1 MGDKKERKWVQIR
14 STYGLEKDIEVIR
27 QHLERWGNSATIS
40 DAIRVACVAYAEQ
53 IKQKQSKTKEKDSE

>member
-1 MGDKKERKWVQIR
+1 MDKKERKWVQIR

-53 IKQKQSKTKEKDSE
+53 IKKQTKRESDSE

>member
-1 MGDKKERKWVQIR
+1 MEAKERKWIQIR

-27 QHLERWGNSATIS
+27 KHLERYGNSSTIS

-53 IKQKQSKTKEKDSE
+53 VVKQMKKKEKSGE

>member
-1 MGDKKERKWVQIR
+1 MADKKERKWVQIR

-53 IKQKQSKTKEKDSE
+53 IKKQTKRESDSE